1 MKMHSYY
8 TEVEARSYDAIVKNG
23 WLSEVLL
30 AMVVDPLE
38 AADVAD
44 VIIRNDAAKTMM
56 IDGSQRALLSL
67 SYGLGASFLD
77 RVKITASQWVS
88 QQSDGRS
95 VMAQLAGWDQKL
107 GVWCAC
113 HLPVG
118 MLARLPN
125 DRPQARET
133 IRKTLSWVFGQD
145 AASTV
150 LANAEKE
157 AVSSEKTA
165 IGTLAANSF
174 TNRAEDAAFA
184 AYSVARSNRKS
195 GMIKSAEDA
204 VTSYLLAAYVAYS
217 GISSAFAESE
227 DLDPFSYASCQIIA
241 DACLSFPG

>member
-8 TEVEARSYDAIVKNG
+8 TEVEARSYDAIVNNG

-38 AADVAD
+38 AEDVAD
-44 VIIRNDAAKTMM
+44 VIVRNDAAKTMM

-67 SYGLGASFLD
+67 SDGLGASLID
-77 RVKITASQWVS
+77 RAKITAWQWAS
-88 QQSDGRS
+88 
-95 VMAQLAGWDQKL
+95 
-107 GVWCAC
+107 CAC

-118 MLARLPN
+118 MLARLPK

-145 AASTV
+145 TAATV

-157 AVSSEKTA
+157 AVSSKWTS
-165 IGTLAANSF
+165 IGMLAANSF
-174 TNRAEDAAFA
+174 ANRVEDAAFA
-184 AYSVARSNRKS
+184 AYSVAKSNRKS
-195 GMIKSAEDA
+195 GMIKSADDA
-204 VTSYLLAAYVAYS
+204 VMSYLLAAYVAYS
-217 GISSAFAESE
+217 GSRSALAESE
-227 DLDPFSYASCQIIA
+227 DLDPFSSASCQIIA

>member
-1 MKMHSYY
+1 MHSHY

-30 AMVVDPLE
+30 AMAVDPLE
-38 AADVAD
+38 AEDVAD
-44 VIIRNDAAKTMM
+44 VIARNDAMKTMM

-67 SYGLGASFLD
+67 SDGLGASFLD
-77 RVKITASQWVS
+77 RAKITASQWAS

-95 VMAQLAGWDQKL
+95 VMAQLAEWDQKV

-118 MLARLPN
+118 MLARLPK

-145 AASTV
+145 TAATV

-157 AVSSEKTA
+157 AVSSKWTSV
-165 IGTLAANSF
+165 GMLAANSF
-174 TNRAEDAAFA
+174 ANRVEDAAFA
-184 AYSVARSNRKS
+184 AYSVAKSNRKS
-195 GMIKSAEDA
+195 GMTKSAEDA
-204 VTSYLLAAYVAYS
+204 VTSYLLAAYVAYV
-217 GISSAFAESE
+217 GRSSAFAESE
-227 DLDPFSYASCQIIA
+227 DLDPFSSASCQIIA